1 MTTRLTPKQ
10 EAFVRAYVET
20 GNASEAY
27 RKIYNASRMKPET
40 VNRKAK
46 ELLDNGKITARVDE
60 LRARLDD
67 EAIANAKERQRWW
80 TQVMRND
87 AVDMKDRLKASELLG
102 KVQGDFVERRE
113 ISGPNGQPIPAR
125 VEVVWGEDEGES

>member
-1 MTTRLTPKQ
+1 MTTGLTPKQ
-10 EAFVRAYVET
+10 EAFARAYVET